1 MDSHKRSIAK
11 SLSWRVFAVFITGII
26 ALIITK
32 KASFA
37 ITMGLVDSATK
48 LLVYYLH
55 ERIWD
60 KIHFGRKACPPQQPE
75 YEI

>member
-11 SLSWRVFAVFITGII
+11 SISWRIFAVFITAII

-32 KASFA
+32 DKTFA
-37 ITMGLVDSATK
+37 VSMGLLDSATK
-48 LLVYYLH
+48 LIIYYAH

-60 KIHFGRKACPPQQPE
+60 KIRFG
-75 YEI
+75 